1 MLGATSISI
10 RNTLRLWESASK
22 WKNFHVLLASFAGS
36 CYNLN
41 INTDVQ
47 YTMNHLMDLDST
59 ASAQGSGL
67 SMIAMLLVYAVFIV
81 ALYFIFFRP
90 QSKKKKKEAEMRKNA
105 QVGDEITT
113 IGGICG
119 RIVAVKDETDSIV
132 IETGSDKAK
141 LRVKRWAIGSV
152 DTVHEDDQN

>member
-1 MLGATSISI
+1 
-10 RNTLRLWESASK
+10 
-22 WKNFHVLLASFAGS
+22 
-36 CYNLN
+36 
-41 INTDVQ
+41 
-47 YTMNHLMDLDST
+47 
-59 ASAQGSGL
+59 
-67 SMIAMLLVYAVFIV
+67 MIAMLLVYAVFIV